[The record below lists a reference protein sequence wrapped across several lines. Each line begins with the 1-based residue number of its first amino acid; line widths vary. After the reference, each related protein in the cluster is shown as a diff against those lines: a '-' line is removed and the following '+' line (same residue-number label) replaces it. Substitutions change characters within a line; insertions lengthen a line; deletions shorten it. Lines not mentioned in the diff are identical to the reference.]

1 MRRQFAEGHGCQ
13 VLGGRDYLEQ
23 YRPVI
28 GNLLQQQHDLG
39 VLFVH
44 QEGVVPLVDHFTQC
58 NRFDVPEIHDHA
70 IGRVTGFI
78 DHITGEGD
86 FHGVTMPVQVTA
98 LAAVIR
104 DAVAG
109 VKLQPASNAHDFW
122 QFRSK
127 SSGRLY
133 HCSMSDPKPPADS
146 VSKPDPAQPVRWLTF
161 SDHDPDFLNLTY
173 VYPVLSRRMRGI
185 SIGINLN
192 TNNACNWA
200 CAYCQVPGLH
210 RGEAPEV
217 NLGLLEAE
225 LRGLLDNPGLSPMI
239 PPDTPEPMRQ
249 IRDIAF
255 SGNGEPTS
263 SPQFAEA
270 VEIARRQRDAHG
282 LDIPLVLI
290 TNGSLMLRPE
300 VQAGVKALAEAGG
313 VVWFKVDRLLPDS
326 MKQIN
331 GISYKP
337 EQIQHRLDV
346 ACSFAPIWLQ
356 TCWLAWDGQAPDAA
370 DEAAYL
376 EFVLRNRDQIQGVH
390 LYGLARPSLQPEAPH
405 LTALSEAAMNAWAER
420 IRSTGVTVQVSL

>member
-1 MRRQFAEGHGCQ
+1 M
-13 VLGGRDYLEQ
+13 
-23 YRPVI
+23 
-28 GNLLQQQHDLG
+28 
-39 VLFVH
+39 
-44 QEGVVPLVDHFTQC
+44 
-58 NRFDVPEIHDHA
+58 
-70 IGRVTGFI
+70 
-78 DHITGEGD
+78 
-86 FHGVTMPVQVTA
+86 TA
-98 LAAVIR
+98 PNDPR
-104 DAVAG
+104 DA
-109 VKLQPASNAHDFW
+109 QE
-122 QFRSK
+122 
-127 SSGRLY
+127 
-133 HCSMSDPKPPADS
+133 
-146 VSKPDPAQPVRWLTF
+146 AQPVRWLTF

-210 RGEAPEV
+210 RGDAPEV
-217 NLGLLEAE
+217 NLPLLEAE
-225 LRGLLDNPGLSPMI
+225 LKGLLDNPALSPMI

-346 ACSFAPIWLQ
+346 AC
-356 TCWLAWDGQAPDAA
+356 
-370 DEAAYL
+370 
-376 EFVLRNRDQIQGVH
+376 
-390 LYGLARPSLQPEAPH
+390 
-405 LTALSEAAMNAWAER
+405 
-420 IRSTGVTVQVSL
+420 

>member
-1 MRRQFAEGHGCQ
+1 
-13 VLGGRDYLEQ
+13 
-23 YRPVI
+23 
-28 GNLLQQQHDLG
+28 
-39 VLFVH
+39 
-44 QEGVVPLVDHFTQC
+44 
-58 NRFDVPEIHDHA
+58 
-70 IGRVTGFI
+70 
-78 DHITGEGD
+78 
-86 FHGVTMPVQVTA
+86 
-98 LAAVIR
+98 
-104 DAVAG
+104 
-109 VKLQPASNAHDFW
+109 
-122 QFRSK
+122 
-127 SSGRLY
+127 
-133 HCSMSDPKPPADS
+133 MSDPKSSADS
-146 VSKPDPAQPVRWLTF
+146 KPAGQAVRWLSF

-173 VYPVLSRRMRGI
+173 VYPVLSRRMQGI

-210 RGEAPEV
+210 RGDAPDV

-225 LRGLLDNPGLSPMI
+225 LKGLLDNPALSPMI
-239 PPDTPEPMRQ
+239 PPDTPAALRQ

-263 SPQFAEA
+263 SPQFLEA
-270 VEIARRQRDAHG
+270 VEVARRQRDAHG

-313 VVWFKVDRLLPDS
+313 VVWFKVDRLLPES

-346 ACSFAPIWLQ
+346 VCSLAPVWLQ
-356 TCWLAWDGQAPDAA
+356 TCWLAWDGKAPGSEDK
-370 DEAAYL
+370 AAYL
-376 EFVLRNRDQIQGVH
+376 EFVAHNAHQIQGVH

-405 LTALSEAAMNAWAER
+405 LTALNESVMNAWAER
-420 IRSTGVTVQVSL
+420 IRATGVAVQVSA